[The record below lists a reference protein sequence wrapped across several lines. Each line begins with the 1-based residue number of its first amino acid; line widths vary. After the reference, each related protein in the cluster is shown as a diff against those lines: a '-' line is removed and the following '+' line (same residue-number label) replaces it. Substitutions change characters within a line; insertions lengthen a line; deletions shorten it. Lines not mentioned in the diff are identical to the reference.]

1 MTLAVL
7 KASTIKT
14 IRGGWSQCLRV
25 LLRSMLIDGD
35 NVREGIHVP
44 GIGVIFFRL
53 SNILGDADALRQC
66 WSAKGSSGTMPTLE
80 ALNVCNNRHM
90 SLVPYDSSGTFV
102 TIAET
107 DMSRIQ
113 FATND
118 DIWYKSD
125 LLEGM
130 VSSGAF
136 SKKAIKDKETS
147 IGINANQ
154 DGLLQDKEL
163 RAYVRPMDCN
173 THDST
178 HIFFSDGLCNTELD
192 LLLPKLVA
200 KGITFTTLKDYMA
213 ADFRRPR
220 MYKEHGLTWDKIFSP
235 QRHANWKNTGS
246 LSSFASEMLGIV
258 MPLCHFLEMQCATVL
273 PLEVDSWKKLTAC
286 VRIIGRAK
294 LGHDVADDLESA
306 LRWHGEAFIIAYGED
321 AVKPKFN
328 YARLLPRQLRRDG
341 IHLDTFTPERKHCHS
356 KYAAEPVD
364 NTRRAPHD
372 NEWWRIGDIRTRVL
386 AVGRRYDYF

>member
-1 MTLAVL
+1 
-7 KASTIKT
+7 
-14 IRGGWSQCLRV
+14 
-25 LLRSMLIDGD
+25 
-35 NVREGIHVP
+35 
-44 GIGVIFFRL
+44 
-53 SNILGDADALRQC
+53 
-66 WSAKGSSGTMPTLE
+66 MPTLE

-90 SLVPYDSSGTFV
+90 SLVPYDPSGTLV

-107 DMSRIQ
+107 NMSRIH

-178 HIFFSDGLCNTELD
+178 HIFFSDGLCNTEVD
-192 LLLPKLVA
+192 LLLPTLA
-200 KGITFTTLKDYMA
+200 ERGITFAVLRGYMA
-213 ADFRRPR
+213 ADLHRPR
-220 MYKEHGLTWDKIFSP
+220 MYILRVPTCQLEE
-235 QRHANWKNTGS
+235 QR
-246 LSSFASEMLGIV
+246 SEMLGIV
-258 MPLCHFLEMQCATVL
+258 MPLCHFLELECALSL
-273 PLEVDSWKKLTAC
+273 PLEVDSFKKLTAV

-294 LGHDVADDLESA
+294 LGHDVATDLELA
-306 LRWHGEAFIIAYGED
+306 LRSHGEAFIDAYSED

-328 YARLLPRQLRRDG
+328 YARMLPRQLRRDG
-341 IHLDTFTPERKHCHS
+341 VHLDTFTPERKHSHS

-364 NTRRAPHD
+364 DTRRAPHD
-372 NEWWRIGDIRTRVL
+372 NEWWRIGDIGTGVL
-386 AVGRRYDYF
+386 AVGRRKDYFKTK